1 MTDGVKSDTWNIVGG
16 YTSMSYSH
24 LEQEGKV
31 YQIAFQMSRRGGG
44 GRGGRQERK
53 KDVWDVEGGYMG
65 MKKQKLEEQ
74 FKEQVCSTLTH
85 NSPGN
90 NSEFEVGPFQANLE
104 NQEGGIFAGVSIF
117 VNGRTDPSAEELKR
131 LMMTHGGTYHHYM
144 SSRLNL
150 NSNCWNQKFTIF

>member
-85 NSPGN
+85 NVMETIPNLKSAH
-90 NSEFEVGPFQANLE
+90 SRQIWRSKRVGSLQGCQFLSMGAQILLLR
-104 NQEGGIFAGVSIF
+104 S
-117 VNGRTDPSAEELKR
+117 
-131 LMMTHGGTYHHYM
+131 
-144 SSRLNL
+144 LNV
-150 NSNCWNQKFTIF
+150 